1 MGLESLLKGRLP
13 SLPGSLFQGS
23 ATLAVRDSS
32 SCGAGTP
39 RVWFKAITPRLSLGP
54 TEKSGH
60 FLAPASEI
68 FTRIDELKGGLITHF
83 AGKPSSPQPS
93 ICREYKGRFNPAP
106 VPLSPARP
114 APSRRPP
121 GPGHP
126 HRTAR
131 PGAAPFPLRH
141 PRGIPGRAAEPPEH
155 RRGRTPGPGSP
166 AGGSS
171 MAKAA
176 MAARPAGKRRRRL
189 GRARSNGPELPAP
202 SLPTRPRHGERAA
215 GGAPQGLRV
224 AGPGP
229 SRPGANRPPSSCR
242 SRGPR
247 SEGRAWAPARAEDSE
262 RRCRPRDRAGGQCP
276 GCSTARELFPRG
288 HGGH

>member
-1 MGLESLLKGRLP
+1 MESLLKGRLP

-121 GPGHP
+121 RPGAPAP
-126 HRTAR
+126 HRPARSGPISPQAPPGDPRAGSGAPRAPPGQDPRARLTCGRQLHGEGGHGGPAGGKEAAAAR
-131 PGAAPFPLRH
+131 PGAFKRAGASCAVTSDPP
-141 PRGIPGRAAEPPEH
+141 PPWGESGGRSPSGAE
-155 RRGRTPGPGSP
+155 
-166 AGGSS
+166 GGG
-171 MAKAA
+171 
-176 MAARPAGKRRRRL
+176 ARP
-189 GRARSNGPELPAP
+189 LPARGKP
-202 SLPTRPRHGERAA
+202 SPEQLQE
-215 GGAPQGLRV
+215 
-224 AGPGP
+224 
-229 SRPGANRPPSSCR
+229 
-242 SRGPR
+242 PR
-247 SEGRAWAPARAEDSE
+247 SAGRAWAPSRAEDSE